1 MFRPYADLFAK
12 LRYIKKE
19 NRETCF
25 AFTQVSQT
33 ILKIL
38 VYSCLK
44 LIQCTE
50 FYTLVKNCKT
60 ASLIL
65 FVDRLNLY
73 EKKTCKLHYW
83 GDYFLHILVFGDQF
97 NGVVNLFK
105 MVFRGS
111 IGVPG

>member
-65 FVDRLNLY
+65 FDRLNLY
-73 EKKTCKLHYW
+73 EKNMQAALL
-83 GDYFLHILVFGDQF
+83 G
-97 NGVVNLFK
+97 
-105 MVFRGS
+105 
-111 IGVPG
+111 